1 MTRGAGSELGKGGG
15 GNYERRQTTETDRQT
30 DRQRMLLR
38 TEEEI
43 FQSHVKKRKEEGMS
57 GNGLGSW

>member
-15 GNYERRQTTETDRQT
+15 GVITSGGKPRRQT

-38 TEEEI
+38 TEKEI
-43 FQSHVKKRKEEGMS
+43 FPSHVKKRKEEGMS